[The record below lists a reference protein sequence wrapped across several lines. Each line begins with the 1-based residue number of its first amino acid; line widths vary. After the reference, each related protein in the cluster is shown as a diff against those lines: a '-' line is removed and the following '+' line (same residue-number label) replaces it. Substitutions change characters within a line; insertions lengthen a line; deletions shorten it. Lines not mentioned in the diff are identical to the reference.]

1 MERQELLKEIKP
13 VWVEG
18 RGVYI
23 PIIGKVLGKE
33 ELAPDGMTWKEAL
46 AAAKRVKGTIPTKDE
61 WYIILYFRDEINAL
75 MKEHGAREL
84 CGYYWSSSEYS
95 QPYAWYVY
103 FSSGNVGGN
112 GKFTTN
118 YVRAVSAF

>member
-33 ELAPDGMTWKEAL
+33 ELAPDGMTWEEAL

-84 CGYYWSSSEYS
+84 CGCYWSSSEHS
-95 QPYAWYVY
+95 QTIAWLVT
-103 FSSGNVGGN
+103 FSSGGVIGYS
-112 GKFTTN
+112 KYSTF

>member
-84 CGYYWSSSEYS
+84 HGYYWSSSEGS
-95 QPYAWYVY
+95 QTFAWNVL
-103 FSSGNVGGN
+103 FSSGFVYGGD
-112 GKFTTN
+112 KYSTF

>member
-33 ELAPDGMTWKEAL
+33 EVAPDGMTWKEAL
-46 AAAKRVKGTIPTKDE
+46 AAAKRAKGAIPTKEE

-84 CGYYWSSSEYS
+84 CGYYWSSSEHS
-95 QPYAWYVY
+95 QALAWFVNFTSGYVDGTSKY
-103 FSSGNVGGN
+103 Y
-112 GKFTTN
+112 TN
-118 YVRAVSAF
+118 FVRAVSAF

>member
-46 AAAKRVKGTIPTKDE
+46 AAAKRAKGAIPTKEE

-84 CGYYWSSSEYS
+84 CGLYWSSSEYS
-95 QPYAWYVY
+95 QTNAWYVH
-103 FSSGNVGGN
+103 FTSGNVYGFNKCYPG
-112 GKFTTN
+112 

>member
-84 CGYYWSSSEYS
+84 CGNYWSSSEYS
-95 QPYAWYVY
+95 QAGAWYVG
-103 FSSGNVGGN
+103 FASGLVSGY
-112 GKFTTN
+112 GKYLTD

>member
-46 AAAKRVKGTIPTKDE
+46 AAAKRAKGTIPTKDE

-84 CGYYWSSSEYS
+84 CGYYWSSSEGS
-95 QPYAWYVY
+95 ETYAWGVNFTAGYVG
-103 FSSGNVGGN
+103 SID
-112 GKFTTN
+112 KCDPK

>member
-46 AAAKRVKGTIPTKDE
+46 AAAKRAKGTIPTKDE

-95 QPYAWYVY
+95 QAGAWGVG
-103 FSSGNVGGN
+103 FPSGVVGGG
-112 GKFTTN
+112 GKYGTY